1 MFTYKKFWEKCA
13 QKGIS
18 KTKLMKHYK
27 LGHDTV
33 DRLKSDGSISM
44 NTIQKLCNILDCN
57 ISEIVE
63 CYPEKESSDNT

>member
-27 LGHDTV
+27 LGHETV
-33 DRLKSDGSISM
+33 TRLKKDESISM
-44 NTIQKLCNILDCN
+44 KTIQRLCNILECD
-57 ISEIVE
+57 ITEIVE
-63 CYPEKESSDNT
+63 CYPDKESS